1 MHNHGHTSSSQRIGW
16 AFFLN
21 LGFTLIEIVGGL
33 LTNSTAIMAD
43 AVHDLGDC
51 ISIGL
56 AWLLSKV
63 SEKDSNTDFTYGY
76 RRLSLLGALIN
87 GLVLIAGS
95 AWVLSEAIPKLLQPE
110 MPVVEGMLGLA
121 IFGVMVNGFAAYKLS
136 HGKTLN
142 EKVLNWHLLEDVLG
156 WVAVLIVSTL
166 LKTLEEP
173 PGESFILLETERFG
187 SVLPTIRSR
196 CQRVNLGLPSREDS
210 ISWLQSQGVSVM
222 DAETALVRNA
232 GGPVA
237 ASEWLA
243 SGVGAVQEKWVSELL
258 QWTNFSMP
266 LDKVASAW
274 GKLEFQTVIQWF
286 YQWSC
291 DVLKSACGA
300 APEHLQFADPV
311 TELMSNH
318 VVEQQMLVTFQKKL
332 QQILGQLMSGASHH
346 NKMLTLETLLLE
358 WQALTESRAGV
369 TA

>member
-142 EKVLNWHLLEDVLG
+142 EKVLNWHLLEDVLS
-156 WVAVLIVSTL
+156 WVAVLIVSIVLLFVDWPILDPALSIVFTL
-166 LKTLEEP
+166 Y
-173 PGESFILLETERFG
+173 ILFG
-187 SVLPTIRSR
+187 VEK
-196 CQRVNLGLPSREDS
+196 NLWSTTRLF
-210 ISWLQSQGVSVM
+210 LQ
-222 DAETALVRNA
+222 
-232 GGPVA
+232 
-237 ASEWLA
+237 
-243 SGVGAVQEKWVSELL
+243 
-258 QWTNFSMP
+258 
-266 LDKVASAW
+266 
-274 GKLEFQTVIQWF
+274 
-286 YQWSC
+286 
-291 DVLKSACGA
+291 A
-300 APEHLQFADPV
+300 APDKALSESLHQCLSTLDDVRSVHHLHLWSLDGEH
-311 TELMSNH
+311 H
-318 VVEQQMLVTFQKKL
+318 VLTAHLVL
-332 QQILGQLMSGASHH
+332 RCA
-346 NKMLTLETLLLE
+346 LTLEQQLHLKRTIADRLREFDLAHTTIE
-358 WQALTESRAGV
+358 FEFGEEACRDAGV
-369 TA
+369 I